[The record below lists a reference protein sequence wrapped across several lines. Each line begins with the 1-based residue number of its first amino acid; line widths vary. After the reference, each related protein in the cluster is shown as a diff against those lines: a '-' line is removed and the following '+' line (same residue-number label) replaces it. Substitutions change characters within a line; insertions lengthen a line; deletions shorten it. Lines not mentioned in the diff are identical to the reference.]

1 MRKQNLLEGLRIHRR
16 LEDKFGAAGTNKT
29 LESQEAEDIRASIS
43 QQGESIKDSVTAT
56 AATMTL
62 TSKYLLSLTPL
73 SEF

>member
-1 MRKQNLLEGLRIHRR
+1 MWSWKLKLLRIHRS

-29 LESQEAEDIRASIS
+29 LGSQEAEDIRASIS
-43 QQGESIKDSVTAT
+43 QQGESIKDSVTVT